1 MKNERLEII
10 LHRNQKNVVVDLVLA
25 LVFLFAAMTTAVAM
39 KAAFDSLA
47 GVPVAVSSPL
57 APPAANVIV
66 PPCAHVD
73 LAPAADVPVL
83 AFAVSHAAGATL
95 PR

>member
-10 LHRNQKNVVVDLVLA
+10 LHRNQKNVVIDVVLA

-39 KAAFDSLA
+39 KTAFRSLA
-47 GVPVAVSSPL
+47 GLPVASVD
-57 APPAANVIV
+57 ARRAADSLV
-66 PPCAHVD
+66 PCAGLVAAGAD
-73 LAPAADVPVL
+73 SPAL
-83 AFAVSHAAGATL
+83 AFAVSPAAGASL